1 MNRWL
6 RTALALMI
14 ALAMLVPTMLVPV
27 LAEKSG
33 ADESPAARET
43 SSPEASSAQTGESV
57 QADDA
62 VEKVA
67 VSAEPEEAAPADAAE
82 DDGSTRAE
90 DDGSAQAEDDG
101 SAQSESSDA
110 AEDDG
115 SVQAE
120 DSDAAAADAQEAA
133 SPEDAAEGEDAQSEQ
148 TPEPGVEEVEE
159 VRLPLTGVKIGIDP
173 GHQAHGNSE
182 KEAVA
187 PGSKEKK
194 AKVSS
199 GTAGVST
206 RIPEYVTVLE
216 ISLKLR
222 EALEAQ
228 GAEVYMTRENHDVNL
243 SNQERAKMM
252 NALGVDL
259 VLRIHC
265 DGAEKRSK
273 NGIALYCSRS
283 NSIAEESYRAAEAI
297 LPRVCETTGA
307 KANGIVSNDNYTG
320 QNWSEVPC
328 LMVECGFLSNP
339 DEDVKLNDEDYQ
351 WKLAAGLTYGIMDY
365 IAARDAQS

>member
-1 MNRWL
+1 MMKRWL
-6 RTALALMI
+6 CAMLALGIALALLVPAMP
-14 ALAMLVPTMLVPV
+14 ALA
-27 LAEKSG
+27 
-33 ADESPAARET
+33 
-43 SSPEASSAQTGESV
+43 EASDAGEGAAAEDV
-57 QADDA
+57 QAD
-62 VEKVA
+62 
-67 VSAEPEEAAPADAAE
+67 AEAGAEAALAEGVDAAE
-82 DDGSTRAE
+82 DDGH
-90 DDGSAQAEDDG
+90 
-101 SAQSESSDA
+101 
-110 AEDDG
+110 
-115 SVQAE
+115 
-120 DSDAAAADAQEAA
+120 EAA
-133 SPEDAAEGEDAQSEQ
+133 SPEDSADGGDAQPEQADETDAAEEA
-148 TPEPGVEEVEE
+148 EE

-173 GHQAHGNSE
+173 GHQAHGNNE

-194 AKVSS
+194 AKVTS

-228 GAEVYMTRENHDVNL
+228 GAEVYMTRETHDVNL

-252 NALGVDL
+252 NELGVDL

-283 NSIAEESYRAAEAI
+283 NSIAEESYRAAEVI
-297 LPRVCETTGA
+297 LPRVCEATGA
-307 KANGIVSNDNYTG
+307 KENGIISNDNYTG

-365 IAARDAQS
+365 IAARDAQE